1 VGAIGSVISFSG
13 WARGVVAVLSGVF
26 MVVMGISMLGIFPWI
41 NKIIPRMPRFLQAKA
56 GAARKGRGPFIVC
69 LLNGLMPCG
78 PLQAMQ
84 IYALGTGSFYAG
96 ALAMFLFSLGTVP
109 LMFGLGAVS
118 SLLSRKFTSRA
129 MAVGAVLVVAL
140 GLTMLTGGMNLAGV
154 NLAPGSATTTA
165 AIAEAVTESQGV
177 QVVRTTLEPGK
188 FQPIT
193 VTAGKP
199 VEWTIDAPEG
209 SINGCNNRMVI
220 PAYGIEHAFTVGENV
235 IRFTPDKAG
244 VYPYS
249 CWMGMITSSITV
261 LDPGSAAGGNEAV
274 TTTAGKSSPDA
285 AAQAPVPASRG
296 SCCAPGAAAGQ
307 APDTTGATSQGF
319 CYAPGADAGQA
330 PDSADSTALGSCC
343 GQ

>member
-1 VGAIGSVISFSG
+1 MNSNKKGLIGARPYLITAADVVISY
-13 WARGVVAVLSGVF
+13 V
-26 MVVMGISMLGIFPWI
+26 
-41 NKIIPRMPRFLQAKA
+41 
-56 GAARKGRGPFIVC
+56 
-69 LLNGLMPCG
+69 
-78 PLQAMQ
+78 
-84 IYALGTGSFYAG
+84 
-96 ALAMFLFSLGTVP
+96 LFSLLFP
-109 LMFGLGAVS
+109 
-118 SLLSRKFTSRA
+118 
-129 MAVGAVLVVAL
+129 
-140 GLTMLTGGMNLAGV
+140 
-154 NLAPGSATTTA
+154 
-165 AIAEAVTESQGV
+165 
-177 QVVRTTLEPGK
+177 
-188 FQPIT
+188 
-193 VTAGKP
+193 
-199 VEWTIDAPEG
+199 
-209 SINGCNNRMVI
+209 
-220 PAYGIEHAFTVGENV
+220 VGENV